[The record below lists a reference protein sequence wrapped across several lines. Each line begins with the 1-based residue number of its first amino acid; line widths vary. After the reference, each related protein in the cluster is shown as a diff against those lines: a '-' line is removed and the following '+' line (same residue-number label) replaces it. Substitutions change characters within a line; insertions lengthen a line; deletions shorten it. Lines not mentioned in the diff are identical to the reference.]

1 VSSFI
6 TDTAATIGEKVAA
19 SRFERFG
26 APEGNAVAAYVHNP
40 GGSGDEGGKIGV
52 LVEAT
57 GSDTAALAKLA
68 REVALHIASANPQYL
83 KEDDVEAAIIER
95 EREVA
100 RAQAANDPKMAG
112 KPEKAIESLVNG
124 RVRKFLEETVL
135 LNQAYIKD
143 PSKTVAAFV
152 NETKGAD
159 IVRFVRFRVGEM
171 QAAEAAAEGG
181 EGASS

>member
-1 VSSFI
+1 
-6 TDTAATIGEKVAA
+6 
-19 SRFERFG
+19 
-26 APEGNAVAAYVHNP
+26 
-40 GGSGDEGGKIGV
+40 
-52 LVEAT
+52 
-57 GSDTAALAKLA
+57 
-68 REVALHIASANPQYL
+68 
-83 KEDDVEAAIIER
+83 
-95 EREVA
+95 
-100 RAQAANDPKMAG
+100 MAG